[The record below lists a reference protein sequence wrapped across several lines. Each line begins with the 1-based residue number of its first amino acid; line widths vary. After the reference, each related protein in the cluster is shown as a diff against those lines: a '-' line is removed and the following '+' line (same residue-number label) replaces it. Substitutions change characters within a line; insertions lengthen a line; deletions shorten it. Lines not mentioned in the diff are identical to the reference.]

1 VITRSCTSPSSKA
14 RISSN
19 RAAARS
25 PLVVDRG
32 PARCPTCKEFLE
44 FRTDRFGRMV
54 EFCPC
59 GYRAYVERR
68 SGKRDE
74 GSQGETQ

>member
-1 VITRSCTSPSSKA
+1 LTQ
-14 RISSN
+14 N

-25 PLVVDRG
+25 PLVTDSG
-32 PARCPTCKEFLE
+32 AARCPQCRLYLE

-54 EFCPC
+54 EQCAC

-74 GSQGETQ
+74 PPSLPE